1 MDHREEGGDRLGAGG
16 SGLGGLFEDLEQQAA
31 GMHLAER
38 DAELVD
44 RARGEY
50 ASVSFSSRV
59 HASFGRQ
66 VALTLADGMGVEG
79 TLVEAGVDWCLV
91 SSPAPLGPCLVRVG
105 VVVSATG
112 LSARAVPEAAR
123 PALARLTF
131 GSALHR
137 MAEESPELLLHH
149 LPTGRMRVRVVRIGA
164 DFLEVEQAGSGQGS
178 SSTTLV
184 PFTAVTVVREG

>member
-1 MDHREEGGDRLGAGG
+1 MDHREERGERLGEGG

-50 ASVSFSSRV
+50 AGVSFSSRV
-59 HASFGRQ
+59 HASFGRE
-66 VALTLADGMGVEG
+66 VALALADGTGVEG

-91 SSPAPLGPCLVRVG
+91 SAPAPVGTCLVRVG
-105 VVVSATG
+105 AVVSATG

-164 DFLEVEQAGSGQGS
+164 DFLEAEQAGAGAGA

-184 PFTAVTVVREG
+184 PFTAVTVVRQG